1 MGPEILQCLIL
12 GDSIAVGIGDNRPDC
27 KTVAVV
33 GISSG
38 AFVNRFWG
46 VNKTKVAVISLGS
59 NDDGEIAEHL
69 MKLRRTIEA
78 DNVYWILPNNKQ
90 LSTVMSVAFAFNDKV
105 LSIPE
110 LSPDK
115 VHPTDEGYK
124 VLSESF

>member
-12 GDSIAVGIGDNRPDC
+12 GDSLAVGIGYNRPDC
-27 KTVAVV
+27 KTVATI

-38 AFVNRFWG
+38 AFANQFWG
-46 VNKTKVAVISLGS
+46 VNKTRVAVISLGS
-59 NDDGEIAEHL
+59 NDGGEIAEHL
-69 MKLRRTIEA
+69 MKVRRAIEA
-78 DNVYWILPNNKQ
+78 DEVYWVLPNNKQ
-90 LSTVMSVAFAFNDKV
+90 LSTVMSVAFTFKDKV

-115 VHPTDEGYK
+115 VHPTSKGYK